1 MKTIKFYTKL
11 YQSFI
16 KNTFARETDYRGN
29 MIAEIIDSLL
39 NLAVNITFF
48 QVLYLN
54 VDSIGGWDSLEI
66 LMLVG
71 VSQLITAILYT
82 LFMNNLP
89 RIQKYVFYGELD
101 YILLKPCDEQFYI
114 SLRYFYFAGIPSIIF
129 SIGLILYTTIQL
141 NLDVQIVT
149 IFVFIIYILCS
160 VIICYSIWLFIM
172 SLSILVLKVDQIHEL
187 FLSSLKFT
195 EYPKGI
201 YKGGIRLILLYI
213 FPLVTVSNVPV
224 EWYLKK
230 IDIIHSIYI
239 ILLAVLFFVF
249 SRKFWKFSLQK
260 YASASA

>member
-1 MKTIKFYTKL
+1 M
-11 YQSFI
+11 
-16 KNTFARETDYRGN
+16 
-29 MIAEIIDSLL
+29 
-39 NLAVNITFF
+39 
-48 QVLYLN
+48 
-54 VDSIGGWDSLEI
+54 
-66 LMLVG
+66 VG
-71 VSQLITAILYT
+71 YICT
-82 LFMNNLP
+82 
-89 RIQKYVFYGELD
+89 R

-114 SLRYFYFAGIPSIIF
+114 SLRYFYFAGIPSILF

-141 NLDVQIVT
+141 NLDIQIVT

-230 IDIIHSIYI
+230 IDITHSIYI